1 VKKLLQKNN
10 HHTKSLRATRG
21 NPSAVFTLRD
31 GLPRRFAPRNDG
43 LDVGYTRLVLL
54 FLGLMLWVA
63 LPCLAVKEPR
73 ATSVDSRLRVMTYNP
88 NDIFKYTGYYGYQ
101 GNMEFE
107 ADETID
113 TISMGDTTSWQIV
126 PSGNRMFLKP
136 IEEDATTNMTI
147 ITNKRLYFF
156 ELHAAKANGPDDPG
170 LVFAVKF
177 LYPDSDT
184 SSMYSY
190 HSSYAIPDLSK
201 PDKYNFNYT
210 ISGSE
215 LVAPV
220 KIFDDGVFTYFEF
233 KDKNAAVPAIF
244 EVDADRTESVI
255 NYQVIGPYIAVEMVA
270 SQFTLRY
277 GSHITCVF
285 NEAKPATM

>member
-1 VKKLLQKNN
+1 MKL
-10 HHTKSLRATRG
+10 KSLWLLAMVFWIAM
-21 NPSAVFTLRD
+21 PSF
-31 GLPRRFAPRNDG
+31 
-43 LDVGYTRLVLL
+43 
-54 FLGLMLWVA
+54 
-63 LPCLAVKEPR
+63 AVKEPR

-88 NDIFKYTGYYGYQ
+88 NDIFKYTGYFGYQ
-101 GNMEFE
+101 GNIEFDS
-107 ADETID
+107 DETID

-156 ELHAAKANGPDDPG
+156 ELHAAKAIGPDDPG

-177 LYPDSDT
+177 LYPDSNT
-184 SSMYSY
+184 TSMYTFNASY
-190 HSSYAIPDLSK
+190 SVPDLSK
-201 PDKYNFNYT
+201 PEKYNFNYT
-210 ISGSE
+210 VSGDES
-215 LVAPV
+215 VSPI

-233 KDKNAAVPAIF
+233 RDKNTQIPAIF
-244 EVDADRTESVI
+244 EVDEDRSEAIV

-277 GSHITCVF
+277 GNEITCVF
-285 NEAKPATM
+285 NEARSVKA